1 MKKHTDIPQQLQDN
15 GSDNKEL
22 LRSQKNLEGLI
33 LLQNQSIQEI
43 LKYIY
48 RFGNS
53 FNELSAEVQ
62 CVEDRLSQQTERI
75 GDIEAKHISLEAK
88 IKSLKEQLE
97 NVRGYVGDRLDA
109 AQEKY
114 LASTDEAKTGIGN
127 LSLMLTDI
135 SDRADDIGKELQ
147 KSYEAIV
154 VVDER
159 LSDTDNRLAGTQSN
173 IRAAIDDIGGRMTSA
188 ISESE
193 SNLSE
198 KLRSTEKA
206 LSKAVSESTD
216 ATGRKTVSAIAESVE
231 QAEKSFSDT
240 VTRAAELTLE
250 KATSA
255 IEKAEGSL
263 ANAVREAAK
272 EATETT
278 AEAIT
283 ERIEKTEESLSQ
295 AIRESAEAS
304 SEKLVSAIS
313 EDISKTKTDITDNIA
328 KAKTD
333 IEASVKTSGASIHT
347 DIDGAIKKY
356 SSENSNAVK
365 TVLAELSAGEKRLDN
380 SFKSGMS
387 RLSDVAGQT
396 DEKIKGKIVKVEGA
410 VSELS
415 GRIIEA
421 EKSVEGKMTALSSST
436 KEMLDNI
443 FDDISALKSE
453 SDRLA
458 EELNNNSNRDKEN
471 NKAMLDAI
479 ANDKKNR
486 NILIDKYITGMWNL
500 VGCEDGFYAFVREQY
515 FTNNGI
521 SRRNR
526 LVYLCL
532 EFEKGNYEQVK
543 VGLKAYYDKF
553 GESLIE
559 EYLPLAYIAHSIGIT
574 NTLIE
579 KSAAIFSH
587 LEENRKNDTFYNYIN
602 GRKFAVVG
610 NSPSILGT
618 GAGKK
623 IDSCDVVFRMNT
635 FAMKK
640 EHKKDIGSK
649 TTAFVD
655 NANFATIDHKNHVE
669 CDNYE
674 LIYIPYDFWH
684 IAVSQFCSPQKFIN
698 SLYEIIT
705 EKKKTV
711 CSFEPSYSAELKE
724 RLGVISPSAGIIILW
739 HIYRRIGRLDRK
751 WVYGF
756 TEEINEDKIIP
767 NDMKDA
773 GDEKN
778 PAIAKAN
785 LDCFSEKASTSA
797 FFVNTPIYGAGA
809 SHNYNKELR
818 LRLEMFGES

>member
-1 MKKHTDIPQQLQDN
+1 MKKHTDIPQQLQEN
-15 GSDNKEL
+15 SSDNKEL

-48 RFGNS
+48 RFGHS
-53 FNELSAEVQ
+53 FSELSAEVHS
-62 CVEDRLSQQTERI
+62 VEERLSQQTERI
-75 GDIEAKHISLEAK
+75 GDVEAKYISLEAE

-97 NVRGYVGDRLDA
+97 NVRGYVGDFGDRLDA

-114 LASTDEAKTGIGN
+114 LASTDEAKTEIGN
-127 LSLMLTDI
+127 LSLILTDI
-135 SDRADDIGKELQ
+135 SDRAEGIGKELQ
-147 KSYEAIV
+147 KNYEAITD
-154 VVDER
+154 VDER
-159 LSDTDNRLAGTQSN
+159 LSDTDSRLTGAQSDM
-173 IRAAIDDIGGRMTSA
+173 RAAIDDMSGRMVAA
-188 ISESE
+188 ISDTE
-193 SNLSE
+193 SNISEIVITATESASE
-198 KLRSTEKA
+198 KTASTISEKI
-206 LSKAVSESTD
+206 S
-216 ATGRKTVSAIAESVE
+216 
-231 QAEKSFSDT
+231 
-240 VTRAAELTLE
+240 
-250 KATSA
+250 
-255 IEKAEGSL
+255 
-263 ANAVREAAK
+263 
-272 EATETT
+272 
-278 AEAIT
+278 
-283 ERIEKTEESLSQ
+283 KTEESLSKTVNEATATTSEKTMS
-295 AIRESAEAS
+295 AIAESIEKAEENFSQMVTKTAEAT
-304 SEKLVSAIS
+304 SEKTTSTIS
-313 EDISKTKTDITDNIA
+313 EKISNTEESLSEAVRTASEKTASAVADTINVSEASIRTDIT
-328 KAKTD
+328 
-333 IEASVKTSGASIHT
+333 V
-347 DIDGAIKKY
+347 IDGALKKY
-356 SSENSNAVK
+356 SSENSSAVK
-365 TVLAELSAGEKRLDN
+365 SVLTEFAAGEKRLDD
-380 SFKSGMS
+380 SFKASFS
-387 RLSDVAGQT
+387 RLSDATSQS
-396 DEKIKGKIVKVEGA
+396 DAKLKSEIEAVEGA
-410 VSELS
+410 VDKLS
-415 GRIIEA
+415 DKIVEA
-421 EKSVEGKMTALSSST
+421 EKSVEGKMSELSSST
-436 KEMLDNI
+436 KEMLDNV
-443 FDDISALKSE
+443 FDDICALKSE

-500 VGCEDGFYAFVREQY
+500 VGCEEGFYSFVREQY

-532 EFEKGNYEQVK
+532 ECEKENYEQVK
-543 VGLKAYYDKF
+543 VGLKAYYEKF

-574 NTLIE
+574 NPLIE

-587 LEENRKNDTFYNYIN
+587 LEENRRNDTFYNYIN

-623 IDSCDVVFRMNT
+623 IDSCEVVFRMNT

-655 NANFATIDHKNHVE
+655 NANFATIDHKNHIE

-705 EKKKTV
+705 EKKKAV

-739 HIYRRIGRLDRK
+739 HIYKRMGRLDKK

-756 TEEINEDKIIP
+756 TEEISEDKIIP
-767 NDMKDA
+767 NDMKDE
-773 GDEKN
+773 GDESR
-778 PAIAKAN
+778 PAIVKAN

-809 SHNYNKELR
+809 SHNYNRELQ

>member
-1 MKKHTDIPQQLQDN
+1 MKKQPVIPQIPQDN
-15 GSDNKEL
+15 NSDSKEL
-22 LRSQKNLEGLI
+22 LRSQKNIEGLI
-33 LLQNQSIQEI
+33 SLQNQSIQEI

-48 RFGNS
+48 RFGHS
-53 FNELSAEVQ
+53 FSELSAEVLS
-62 CVEDRLSQQTERI
+62 VEERLSQQTERI
-75 GDIEAKHISLEAK
+75 SDVEAKHVSLEAE
-88 IKSLKEQLE
+88 IKSLEAQLQS
-97 NVRGYVGDRLDA
+97 VREYVGAFGEKLDV

-114 LASTDEAKTGIGN
+114 LQSTDEAKTEIGN
-127 LSLMLTDI
+127 ISVMLTDI
-135 SDRADDIGKELQ
+135 SDKAEDIGKELQ
-147 KSYEAIV
+147 KSYEAIAD
-154 VVDER
+154 VDEK
-159 LSDTDNRLAGTQSN
+159 LSDTDSRLTGAQSD
-173 IRAAIDDIGGRMTSA
+173 IRAAIDDMSGRMATAISDTEDRLSEIVTTATESVSEKTTSAISDTESKLSQTVVIATESVSEKMTSA
-188 ISESE
+188 ISDTESKLSQEVATATE
-193 SNLSE
+193 SASE
-198 KLRSTEKA
+198 KTAS
-206 LSKAVSESTD
+206 AVSEKISRAEEALFEAIDT
-216 ATGRKTVSAIAESVE
+216 ASEKTASAIAEDINKTRTE
-231 QAEKSFSDT
+231 LAEAFS
-240 VTRAAELTLE
+240 
-250 KATSA
+250 TSA
-255 IEKAEGSL
+255 ASIST
-263 ANAVREAAK
+263 N
-272 EATETT
+272 
-278 AEAIT
+278 IT
-283 ERIEKTEESLSQ
+283 E
-295 AIRESAEAS
+295 
-304 SEKLVSAIS
+304 
-313 EDISKTKTDITDNIA
+313 
-328 KAKTD
+328 
-333 IEASVKTSGASIHT
+333 
-347 DIDGAIKKY
+347 IDGAIKKY
-356 SSENSNAVK
+356 SSENSSAVK
-365 TVLAELSAGEKRLDN
+365 SVLAELSAGEKRLDN

-387 RLSDVAGQT
+387 KLSDVAGQA
-396 DEKIKGKIVKVEGA
+396 DEKIKGKIVEVEGA

-415 GRIIEA
+415 GRIAEA
-421 EKSVEGKMTALSSST
+421 EKSVEGKMSVLSSST
-436 KEMLDNI
+436 KEMLDNV
-443 FDDISALKSE
+443 FDDICALKSE

-500 VGCEDGFYAFVREQY
+500 VGCEEGFYSFVREQY

-532 EFEKGNYEQVK
+532 ECEKGNYEQVK

-559 EYLPLAYIAHSIGIT
+559 EYLPLAHIAHSIGIT
-574 NTLIE
+574 NALIE

-587 LEENRKNDTFYNYIN
+587 LEENRTKDVFYNYIN
-602 GRKFAVVG
+602 GKKLAVVG

-623 IDSCDVVFRMNT
+623 IDSCEVVFRMNT

-655 NANFATIDHKNHVE
+655 NVNFATIDHKNHIE

-684 IAVSQFCSPQKFIN
+684 IAVSQFCSPPKFIN

-705 EKKKTV
+705 EKKRTV
-711 CSFEPSYSAELKE
+711 VGFEPSYSAELKA

-739 HIYRRIGRLDRK
+739 HIYKRMGRLDKK

-756 TEEINEDKIIP
+756 NEEYSEEKVIS

-773 GDEKN
+773 GDESR
-778 PAIAKAN
+778 PAISGAN
-785 LDCFSEKASTSA
+785 LDHFYERATSST

-809 SHNYNKELR
+809 FHNYNKELQ
-818 LRLEMFGES
+818 LRNEMFSES